1 MLIPVLMDDFE
12 GFMTSVEEV
21 AADVVETARQAE
33 LEVVPEELLQ
43 SHDKTQMDEEF
54 CFLWMSKVVSWDGSS
69 PSEEAVKIVEM
80 ATKELEYH
88 INWVDK
94 AVADFTRIDSN
105 FERSSTLGKM
115 LSNSKQ
121 DML

>member
-54 CFLWMSKVVSWDGSS
+54 CFLWMSKVVS
-69 PSEEAVKIVEM
+69 
-80 ATKELEYH
+80 
-88 INWVDK
+88 
-94 AVADFTRIDSN
+94 
-105 FERSSTLGKM
+105 
-115 LSNSKQ
+115 
-121 DML
+121 